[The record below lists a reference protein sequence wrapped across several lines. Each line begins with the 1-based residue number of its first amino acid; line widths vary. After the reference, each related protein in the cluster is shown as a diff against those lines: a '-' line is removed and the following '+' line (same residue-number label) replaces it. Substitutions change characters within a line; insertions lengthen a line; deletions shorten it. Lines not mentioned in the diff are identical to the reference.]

1 MMKKGNIKWLEKIY
15 AKYFKIYFTI
25 VLDNKDFTVVKMW
38 I

>member
-25 VLDNKDFTVVKMW
+25 FLDKDFTVVKMW